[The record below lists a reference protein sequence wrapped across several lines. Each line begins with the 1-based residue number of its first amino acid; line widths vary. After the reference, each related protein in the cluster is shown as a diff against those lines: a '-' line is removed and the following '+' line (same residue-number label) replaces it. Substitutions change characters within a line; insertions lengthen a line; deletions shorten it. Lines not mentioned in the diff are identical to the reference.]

1 MHFSVI
7 FFFFLAGGG
16 APLLSSPEEL
26 TTTLRPHT
34 KPHRSIP
41 SVPSDLTGT
50 IDVWGSRHYSTGTI
64 EGPLLHDKQISHL
77 HSAVPEEGSHCV
89 LVEGNVSLVVD
100 CAADLLRIR
109 RRDVADGWVG
119 GWVNRGETNPVRLLD
134 SKGA

>member
-1 MHFSVI
+1 MLRGKPKSWPTTTDVIGRVSRTMHFSVI
-7 FFFFLAGGG
+7 FFFLAGGG

-100 CAADLLRIR
+100 CAADLF
-109 RRDVADGWVG
+109 D
-119 GWVNRGETNPVRLLD
+119 TY
-134 SKGA
+134 S